1 MVNETQFYCDIE
13 EVTIYYKRV
22 YFNAIDT
29 IVACMQDQFNQ
40 TTFRASQNI
49 EQLLLNTVNNKKY
62 EEELNNVL
70 AVYGDDL
77 NITTIDEHS
86 IEDITKTLKKFSVNF
101 GECFSQVIIVL
112 KILLVMPATTA
123 VSERSISNLRRNKD
137 WLRTSMTQKRLNH
150 CITLRK
156 WQTLRKIII

>member
-1 MVNETQFYCDIE
+1 M
-13 EVTIYYKRV
+13 
-22 YFNAIDT
+22 
-29 IVACMQDQFNQ
+29 
-40 TTFRASQNI
+40 
-49 EQLLLNTVNNKKY
+49 
-62 EEELNNVL
+62 L

-77 NITTIDEHS
+77 NITTLTTQLESLKVNFSSDEHS

-101 GECFSQVIIVL
+101 RECFSQVIIVL
-112 KILLVMPATTA
+112 KILLVMPDTTA

-156 WQTLRKIII
+156 WQTLRKMII

>member
-1 MVNETQFYCDIE
+1 
-13 EVTIYYKRV
+13 
-22 YFNAIDT
+22 
-29 IVACMQDQFNQ
+29 MQDQFNQ

-77 NITTIDEHS
+77 NITTLTTQLESLKVNFSSDEHS
-86 IEDITKTLKKFSVNF
+86 IEDITKTLKKFSVDF
-101 GECFSQVIIVL
+101 RECFSQVIIVL